1 MWKHTRPFACPEQD
15 CHVKSFSDKA
25 GLQRHCRE
33 VHGHDENGLS
43 VQRYRC
49 PEKNCKRN
57 RRGFSRQ
64 SNMIEHYRKIHGGS
78 SSKADTVLSSGDLAD
93 PSDLAEIP
101 ENTMAKYT
109 GSLVP
114 DCSAPSPPENILGTA
129 LEGGLRQHLEAELR
143 KLRQKKNSV
152 NAQLDM
158 NIEGVLTILASVKEE
173 VQGSGV

>member
-78 SSKADTVLSSGDLAD
+78 SSKADTVLSPGDLAD

-143 KLRQKKNSV
+143 KLRQKK
-152 NAQLDM
+152 
-158 NIEGVLTILASVKEE
+158 ILSML
-173 VQGSGV
+173 S